1 MSSPSGKRK
10 ADALD
15 FTAPPNTTNATRTKG
30 PSRVW
35 NRCWAH
41 TDVDAKG
48 TQVPNGRYSLMVP
61 NYPFTDEEG
70 KAAAELMAKVALQQ
84 GTVEYKD
91 HSKDNPTRRNEIVA
105 YFYTPKGLGVLKQ
118 EAQKALGKPL
128 SDTKGMECVKKPELR
143 VSIGEE
149 QIEVTGDVRWLK
161 DYFPMFNGEMVTD
174 PNTYARKAVFP
185 KDDPEFVM
193 EALNKLAE
201 QMGYSLQEV

>member
-128 SDTKGMECVKKPELR
+128 SDTKGMESGVRPEAR
-143 VSIGEE
+143 APREHRRG
-149 QIEVTGDVRWLK
+149 
-161 DYFPMFNGEMVTD
+161 TD
-174 PNTYARKAVFP
+174 RSDRRCP
-185 KDDPEFVM
+185 
-193 EALNKLAE
+193 LAE
-201 QMGYSLQEV
+201 RLLPHVQWRDVDRSEYLRAQRCLSQR